1 MPDRCIPS
9 NAQKGII
16 EAGARQWRIQVA
28 RYQQG
33 AEIGGRKPGF
43 RLFDICDSCLM
54 EIQSLIQGKISA
66 AKRRGEADNAK

>member
-1 MPDRCIPS
+1 MKTRTEKAYCDLCGGPMPDRCIPS

-16 EAGARQWRIQVA
+16 EAGGRQWRIQVA

-43 RLFDICDSCLM
+43 RLFNIFGSKYNDHN
-54 EIQSLIQGKISA
+54 G
-66 AKRRGEADNAK
+66 